1 MHSLKAHTLS
11 DSVYELL
18 RKEILNL
25 SLKPGEKLSEIQT
38 AARLEVSRGPVR
50 KAFAKLE
57 KEQLVE
63 IEPNIG
69 TIVAP
74 VSIKRA
80 LDFMEIRI
88 LLEPYC
94 AEISAKNID
103 DKDLKLI
110 KDAINEL
117 DAENL
122 TEGKRDSLLA
132 VDALIHKIIWKGC
145 GNQEIKRILES
156 YSVDLPRIRKASTFF
171 VDGATPST
179 KEIKEI
185 AKPLFERSPKNAK
198 KVMYKHLMKT
208 KKVLMEL
215 YKNSNGRIRFE

>member
-18 RKEILNL
+18 RKEILDF

-38 AARLEVSRGPVR
+38 AERLKVSRGPVR
-50 KAFAKLE
+50 KAFARLE
-57 KEQLVE
+57 QDQLVE
-63 IEPNIG
+63 IQPNIG
-69 TIVAP
+69 TTVATM
-74 VSIKRA
+74 SIKKA
-80 LDFMEIRI
+80 LDYMEIRI
-88 LLEPYC
+88 LLEPYS

-103 DKDLKLI
+103 DNDLKLI
-110 KDAINEL
+110 KDAIDEL
-117 DAENL
+117 DAEEL

-132 VDALIHKIIWKGC
+132 VDALIHRMIWKWC

-156 YSVDLPRIRKASTFF
+156 YSVDLPRIRQASSFYI
-171 VDGATPST
+171 DGATPST
-179 KEIKEI
+179 QEIKDI

-198 KVMYKHLMKT
+198 KEMYEHLMKT

-215 YKNSNGRIRFE
+215 YKNSDESQ